1 MTDLQELLEEFAR
14 RRAEP
19 KELTERMDDLT
30 WAMHSLLIQLVEQ
43 EARER

>member
-19 KELTERMDDLT
+19 KELLDRMDDVT
-30 WAMHSLLIQLVEQ
+30 WALHSLLILLVEM
-43 EARER
+43 EGRER